1 MPLSICVYC
10 SSSSAVDGV
19 YRDATRELG
28 RLIAVRGHTLVYG
41 GGTPG
46 LMGDLARAVK
56 AGGGR
61 VLGVIPRR
69 LAEFGL
75 GYAEADHLLVTE
87 TMGERK
93 ALMIEHAEAYVAL
106 PGGFGTLEEIL
117 EVITL
122 KQLEYLRGPIVL
134 LNTGGFY
141 EPLLAHFERLYEE
154 RFARPE
160 YRALYHVAA
169 EPADALDYIEG
180 YADTALPRK
189 WM

>member
-1 MPLSICVYC
+1 MSLSICVYC
-10 SSSSAVDGV
+10 SSSSAVDGI
-19 YRDATRELG
+19 YREATCELG
-28 RLIAVRGHTLVYG
+28 QLIAARGHTLVYG

-61 VLGVIPRR
+61 VVGVIPRR
-69 LAEFGL
+69 LADFGL
-75 GYAEADHLLVTE
+75 AFPDADELLVTE
-87 TMGERK
+87 TKGERK

-141 EPLLAHFERLYEE
+141 EPLLTHFERLYRE

-169 EPADALDYIEG
+169 EPAEALGYIEG
-180 YADTALPRK
+180 YRHAALPRK